1 MLDQKNSISR
11 KARNILWAH
20 SFYFLGMFRFRK
32 YKKIYF
38 FKEAKE
44 KLSFEKEIFRNVF
57 VIIFETL
64 VFLTKYKLLTRYSR
78 KFLVLN
84 NLIVSFNNRI

>member
-44 KLSFEKEIFRNVF
+44 KISFEKEGF
-57 VIIFETL
+57 
-64 VFLTKYKLLTRYSR
+64 SD
-78 KFLVLN
+78 
-84 NLIVSFNNRI
+84 